1 MKKLLL
7 IIGIVLF
14 IACGVFLLLAAL
26 KLSGYNNVMD
36 GSPELYDKLHR
47 EIILN
52 LIIGIVA
59 GLIAAVCMI
68 LRAKI

>member
-36 GSPELYDKLHR
+36 GSAELYQKLQSR
-47 EIILN
+47 ATRN
-52 LIIGIVA
+52 LIIGIVF
-59 GLIAAVCMI
+59 AVIGVLCMI
-68 LRAKI
+68 VRVKI